1 MFLRPCEGRNVM
13 KRAFILRTQS
23 VVSAALDYING
34 LELNEDKPLWQ
45 ISIQPFKKA
54 RSNKQNRLYWDWM
67 TLVSAETGY
76 TKLES
81 HEAFRDKFKDAYGLE
96 TTGSI
101 GGHEFTIRVSTKTL
115 EPAVFAQ
122 YMLDVERFCIDTLN
136 LYLPHP
142 EDQRHER

>member
-1 MFLRPCEGRNVM
+1 MGEHIRIQHHHESRNVLHVSQRKNVM
-13 KRAFILRTQS
+13 KRDFILRTQS
-23 VVSAALDYING
+23 VVSSALDYING

-81 HEAFRDKFKDAYGLE
+81 HEAWAMTATLLSSTE
-96 TTGSI
+96 LSA
-101 GGHEFTIRVSTKTL
+101 IRNAATFSGK
-115 EPAVFAQ
+115 
-122 YMLDVERFCIDTLN
+122 
-136 LYLPHP
+136 
-142 EDQRHER
+142 